1 MRCAMRLKTWPAAM
15 PTRRRARRPL
25 PQRVAPRHA
34 GAAPNQKPLIR
45 ATDHGRGVALD
56 PEVFAPAQRGGGWG
70 AFAESFLRLNEKSL
84 ARLDVAAEVSS
95 SESGVRLSL
104 VPGSRTGAVP
114 LRSAQT
120 GHVSAGFLVEPRF
133 GWAGV
138 GRVLTQT
145 GWQTQPDFLEGPLVP
160 GSGREVPPWVLA
172 GPVLARLAD
181 LLRALR
187 RGYRIEEEAL
197 RHPRGQIVWSRY
209 LRESVVR
216 GKWEQ
221 LPCRFP
227 DLASDPKLRRMIR
240 WGVERVRQALL
251 SASGGDAIARLLI
264 AVADEVL
271 TRLRDVVPLIPARDE
286 LTRLADSRVADVL
299 LRNGLEALGWVVDER
314 GLGGGR
320 EMDGLAWSM
329 RLDELWESYV
339 EAAVRREAAATG
351 GAVRVGRKRETVF
364 PLEWTDPSH
373 RSMGQLVPDIVVFR
387 GNAVHIVDA
396 KYKAHLAELD
406 EHGWHRFTTD
416 VREAHRA
423 DIHQVLAYASLYA
436 ADEVKAT
443 LVYPLRQSTYE
454 VLRARGRDIS
464 VANLLHGA
472 RQVRL
477 ELRGM
482 PFGHEAA

>member
-1 MRCAMRLKTWPAAM
+1 MRYAMRSKTWSAAM
-15 PTRRRARRPL
+15 PPPRRARRAF
-25 PQRVAPRHA
+25 QRTIAPPRAGVAPD
-34 GAAPNQKPLIR
+34 QKPLIR
-45 ATDHGRGVALD
+45 ATDHGRGVTLD
-56 PEVFAPAQRGGGWG
+56 PKVFAPGQRGGGWG
-70 AFAESFLRLNEKSL
+70 AFAESFLRLNEKL
-84 ARLDVAAEVSS
+84 LDQLGVAAQVLT

-104 VPGSRTGAVP
+104 VPGSRAGAIP
-114 LRSAQT
+114 LRSAHT

-145 GWQTQPDFLEGPLVP
+145 GWQTHPDFLAGPLVP

-172 GPVLARLAD
+172 GPVLTRLAG
-181 LLRALR
+181 LLSSLR
-187 RGYRIEEEAL
+187 RGYRIEEQAL
-197 RHPRGQIVWSRY
+197 AHPRGRIVWTRY
-209 LRESVVR
+209 LRESMVR

-227 DLASDPKLRRMIR
+227 DLANDPKLRRMIR
-240 WGVERVRQALL
+240 WGVERIRQSLL
-251 SASGGDAIARLLI
+251 LASGGDAIARYLI
-264 AVADEVL
+264 AAADDL
-271 TRLRDVVPLIPARDE
+271 LYQLRDVVPLMPAHDQ
-286 LTRLADSRVADVL
+286 LTHLGGTRLTDVF
-299 LRNGLEALGWVVDER
+299 LRDGLQALGWIVDER

-339 EAAVRREAAATG
+339 EAVVRREVAATG
-351 GAVRVGRKRETVF
+351 GSVRIGRKRETVF
-364 PLEWTDPSH
+364 PLDWSDPSH

-387 GNAVHIVDA
+387 GHSVHIVDA

-406 EHGWHRFTTD
+406 QHGWYRFTTD
-416 VREAHRA
+416 AREAHRA

-454 VLRARGRDIS
+454 ALRARGRDIS

-482 PFGHEAA
+482 PFGHELP

>member
-1 MRCAMRLKTWPAAM
+1 
-15 PTRRRARRPL
+15 
-25 PQRVAPRHA
+25 
-34 GAAPNQKPLIR
+34 
-45 ATDHGRGVALD
+45 VALS

-70 AFAESFLRLNEKSL
+70 AFADSFLRMNEKTL
-84 ARLDVAAEVSS
+84 GRLDVSAEVTSS
-95 SESGVRLSL
+95 DSGIRLSL
-104 VPGSRTGAVP
+104 IPGSRTGAIP

-133 GWAGV
+133 GWGGV

-172 GPVLARLAD
+172 GPVLARLSD

-187 RGYRIEEEAL
+187 RGYRIEEEVL
-197 RHPRGQIVWSRY
+197 RHPRGQIVWPRY
-209 LRESVVR
+209 LRDSLVR
-216 GKWEQ
+216 GKWDR

-227 DLASDPKLRRMIR
+227 DLANDPKLRRMIR
-240 WGVERVRQALL
+240 WGVERVRQALMAVTG
-251 SASGGDAIARLLI
+251 SDAIARLLV

-271 TRLRDVVPLIPARDE
+271 MQLRDVTPLVPERDE
-286 LTRLADSRVADVL
+286 LTRLADNRVADLL

-329 RLDELWESYV
+329 RLDELWENYV
-339 EAAVRREAAATG
+339 EAKVRREAAAIG
-351 GAVRVGRKRETVF
+351 GSVRVGRKRETVF

-373 RSMGQLVPDIVVFR
+373 RSMGHLIPDIVVFQ
-387 GNAVHIVDA
+387 GKSVHIVDA
-396 KYKAHLAELD
+396 KYKAHMAELD

-423 DIHQVLAYASLYA
+423 DIHQVLAYSSLYA
-436 ADEVKAT
+436 AEEVKAT

-454 VLRARGRDIS
+454 ALRERGRDVS
-464 VANLLHGA
+464 TANLLHGA

-482 PFGHEAA
+482 PFGASRDPA